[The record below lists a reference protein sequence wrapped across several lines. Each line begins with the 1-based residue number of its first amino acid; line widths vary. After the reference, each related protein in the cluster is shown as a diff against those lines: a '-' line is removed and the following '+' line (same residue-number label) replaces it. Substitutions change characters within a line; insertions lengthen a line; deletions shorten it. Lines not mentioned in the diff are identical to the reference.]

1 MISSEQLALANSK
14 ILNVIALTVTNPRH
28 LKVRLTCKQLI
39 TYAFNLSVVIG
50 EVQYSPLA
58 LV

>member
-14 ILNVIALTVTNPRH
+14 ILNAIALTVTNPRH
-28 LKVRLTCKQLI
+28 LKVTCKQLI
-39 TYAFNLSVVIG
+39 TYAFNLSAVIG